1 MSIELED
8 DAQDAVSRLF
18 ALINLGDSQQSTR
31 HLALLEEA
39 LEDAEEDEA
48 DAEALLY
55 QIKEIIDWEAGFY
68 VDWKDVES
76 FIGCLNQLCERIDLE
91 IDWGTDDPEDEDF
104 LEGTSVPE
112 LMELATDQLR
122 VAGYTLWNW
131 DTGGDAYAGWITRS
145 EDDDEMLEIAETLA
159 FDLRSGDQPY

>member
-1 MSIELED
+1 MAIELDD

-18 ALINLGDSQQSTR
+18 ALINLGDTQQTTR
-31 HLALLEEA
+31 HFALFEEA

-48 DAEALLY
+48 DADMLLF
-55 QIKEIIDWEAGFY
+55 QIKEIIDCEAGFY
-68 VDWKDVES
+68 VDWKDAES

-145 EDDDEMLEIAETLA
+145 EDDDEMLEIADTLA

>member
-1 MSIELED
+1 MIH
-8 DAQDAVSRLF
+8 
-18 ALINLGDSQQSTR
+18 NG
-31 HLALLEEA
+31 
-39 LEDAEEDEA
+39 
-48 DAEALLY
+48 
-55 QIKEIIDWEAGFY
+55 
-68 VDWKDVES
+68 
-76 FIGCLNQLCERIDLE
+76 
-91 IDWGTDDPEDEDF
+91 
-104 LEGTSVPE
+104 SVPE